1 MSLGILVPT
10 MDFLM
15 NYAVELENLLPVC
28 GVRNYSILLQIPF
41 YYEFQCRKA
50 TDLYLWMAKCPNGP
64 SV

>member
-28 GVRNYSILLQIPF
+28 GVRNYSILLQMLMFMLLFRCNKLLF
-41 YYEFQCRKA
+41 YH
-50 TDLYLWMAKCPNGP
+50 
-64 SV
+64 